1 MLFNVAEA
9 LRTLKF
15 SVRIVAPA
23 EPSAVAEQARSRGFD
38 AVVLPA
44 STRLSY
50 MKSLR
55 RWHKRNAHVILWCNG
70 LVPAAATAGR
80 RRRIVHLHQLP
91 TGLQRIFVVFAR
103 VGALATLVP
112 SQFVGA
118 QIRKSEVMLNWVE
131 PVQTVSNTVNLAVD
145 TVAVGFLG
153 RPSVDKGVAVLAE
166 AMTLLDGQEP
176 GRFRLVLAGEAR
188 FVPTGSQYLV
198 ERALAGVVHMVDRTG
213 WITPD
218 NFLAGWMCSSARL
231 CGRNRLGWSSLK
243 QWRHGCR

>member
-1 MLFNVAEA
+1 
-9 LRTLKF
+9 
-15 SVRIVAPA
+15 
-23 EPSAVAEQARSRGFD
+23 
-38 AVVLPA
+38 
-44 STRLSY
+44 
-50 MKSLR
+50 
-55 RWHKRNAHVILWCNG
+55 
-70 LVPAAATAGR
+70 
-80 RRRIVHLHQLP
+80 
-91 TGLQRIFVVFAR
+91 
-103 VGALATLVP
+103 
-112 SQFVGA
+112 
-118 QIRKSEVMLNWVE
+118 MLNWVE

-218 NFLAGWMCSSARL
+218 NFFSRVDVLVCPSVWPESFGLVVVEAMAARVPVIVSDAGALPEVVGPDYPLMAPAGQSVPLAKLIREFAAISPPGLTGSGYDRWLSLFSPVAGEARVKL
-231 CGRNRLGWSSLK
+231 LMERLGFAAQPGPELHWGR
-243 QWRHGCR
+243 Q